1 MHSVHLDSA
10 EILYAIYRDKSD
22 LFDVYCKKVYFLQLV
37 CHVFANLILLFLFNY
52 FVIYVTTI
60 HWETEH
66 LYYFAC
72 KETVQLKQS
81 YTALEC
87 SLFVVKDITL
97 YMGLVIKWSTTVLMK
112 TITMLLIS
120 WWAL

>member
-1 MHSVHLDSA
+1 MHSVHLASA
-10 EILYAIYRDKSD
+10 EILYAIYQDKLD
-22 LFDVYCKKVYFLQLV
+22 LFDVYCKSSNTKVYFLQLV

-72 KETVQLKQS
+72 KETIQLKQS

-87 SLFVVKDITL
+87 SLFVVKKLPCT
-97 YMGLVIKWSTTVLMK
+97 WVL
-112 TITMLLIS
+112 
-120 WWAL
+120 